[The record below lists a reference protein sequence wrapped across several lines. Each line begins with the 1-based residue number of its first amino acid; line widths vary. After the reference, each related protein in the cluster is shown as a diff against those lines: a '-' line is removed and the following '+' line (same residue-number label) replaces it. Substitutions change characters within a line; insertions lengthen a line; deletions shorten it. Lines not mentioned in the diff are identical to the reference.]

1 VTFGTLL
8 KFQLYL
14 LQDHHKE
21 NLKTQVAEKSIMEHK
36 ISSTEYLLDAPVRFE
51 MVELVF
57 MLRFDACTRI
67 LWNCMTIDVIS

>member
-1 VTFGTLL
+1 
-8 KFQLYL
+8 
-14 LQDHHKE
+14 
-21 NLKTQVAEKSIMEHK
+21 MEHK

-57 MLRFDACTRI
+57 MLRFDACTKI